1 MTNFIISGL
10 LWTLAL
16 YGLIEIIRT
25 IISSFMNTK
34 SEGIYMIIGI
44 KDEEE
49 RIECELRSLL
59 FNIVYRKELDL
70 KNIIIADLNSSDSCK
85 EILCK
90 LKKDYDFVKIMHW
103 DECKKIVDKIS
114 NT

>member
-16 YGLIEIIRT
+16 YGLIEMIRT

-49 RIECELRSLL
+49 RI
-59 FNIVYRKELDL
+59 
-70 KNIIIADLNSSDSCK
+70 
-85 EILCK
+85 
-90 LKKDYDFVKIMHW
+90 
-103 DECKKIVDKIS
+103 
-114 NT
+114 